1 MLSRCLG
8 LFLIQ
13 CDLMGRISGFFKS
26 IFSKREIGRSANVE
40 ELRAAFKARYHQFKL
55 LLNANNKAL
64 EIMAEMEDA
73 LRGTWPFG
81 MSFVR
86 SRSTS
91 VSTNVFQI
99 VRHLNELR
107 EGKYESLYGRFKE
120 IQKDINPF
128 IYPKTATK
136 EGPLVLPLR
145 DVDRDMAD
153 QAGSKLANLGEIRNR
168 LQLRVPDGFVI
179 TAQAYHGFMEQNE
192 LQEEIDKRIQATD
205 VDRVDKL
212 YDLSAAI
219 QQLIIGSSLPEYL
232 EQDIL
237 KNYNCLKG
245 NAEKG
250 PTVAMRSSAL
260 GEDLAGTSFA
270 GQYRSELNVS
280 EENLIHSYKE
290 IIASKYGVPAM
301 SYRFNKGIRDE
312 DVPMCVGCICMVDAV
327 SGGVVYSRDPMRIRD
342 DVIVINSVWGLPK
355 SVVDGSTN
363 PDFFLVSRGDPVEI
377 IRKEIAVKEQKF
389 MCYAEEGVCRLD
401 MNDEERNL
409 PSLSDENAIE
419 LARLA
424 VKLEEY
430 YGIPQDI
437 EWAIEEDGSI
447 TLLQCR
453 PLQKT
458 DVQQKSRYQ
467 GKAEKQGAD
476 SVLLQGGM
484 TASPGAAAGP
494 AYIVKKDIDTFRFPE
509 GAVLVTAQA
518 LPRWA
523 TLLNRAAAVVT
534 EQGSIAGH
542 LGNVSREFGVPALFG
557 LKGAVD
563 KLNNGELITVDA
575 DSLYVYKGRV
585 DDLLKKTEKSKN
597 LMEGSPVFEAL
608 NGVSRLI
615 IPLHLL
621 DPEAPEFRPDNCRTF
636 HDITRFC
643 HEKAVVEMFNFG
655 KDHHFLERSSKQLL
669 CEVPMQWWVLNLDDG
684 FYEEVGG
691 KHVKLENICSI
702 PMLAL
707 WEGITAV
714 PWAGPPPVDGKGF
727 MSVMFQATANTSLVP
742 GMRSQYAD
750 RNYFMI
756 SKNYCSLTSRL
767 GFHFSTVETLV
778 SDRSSENY
786 ISFQYQG
793 GAADYQRK
801 RKRIIFVKEILEQYG
816 FRVDM
821 KEDNLIARLEDYEE
835 NFMKSRLK
843 ILGYLTMHTR
853 QLDMIMGNDSKV
865 SYYRSKVNKDIHDM
879 VG

>member
-1 MLSRCLG
+1 
-8 LFLIQ
+8 
-13 CDLMGRISGFFKS
+13 
-26 IFSKREIGRSANVE
+26 
-40 ELRAAFKARYHQFKL
+40 
-55 LLNANNKAL
+55 
-64 EIMAEMEDA
+64 MAEIEEA

-91 VSTNVFQI
+91 ISTSVFQI
-99 VRHLNELR
+99 VRHLNELS
-107 EGKYESLYGRFKE
+107 EGKYKALYGRFKE
-120 IQKDINPF
+120 IQKHINPF
-128 IYPKTATK
+128 IYPKTAMK

-145 DVDRDMAD
+145 EVDRDMAD
-153 QAGSKLANLGEIRNR
+153 LTGSKLANLGEIRNR
-168 LQLRVPDGFVI
+168 IQLRVPDGFVI
-179 TAQAYHGFMEQNE
+179 TTQAYNMFMEHNE
-192 LQEEIDKRIQATD
+192 LQAEIDKRIQATD

-212 YDLSAAI
+212 YDLSAGI
-219 QQLIIGSSLPEYL
+219 QQLIIGSSIPENL
-232 EQDIL
+232 EKEIL
-237 KNYNCLKG
+237 KNYSFLKEDK
-245 NAEKG
+245 EKG

-280 EENLIHSYKE
+280 EENLIQSYKE
-290 IIASKYGVPAM
+290 IVASKYGVPAM
-301 SYRFNKGIRDE
+301 SYRFNRGIRDE
-312 DVPMCVGCICMVDAV
+312 DVAMCVGCICMVDAV
-327 SGGVVYSRDPMRIRD
+327 AGGVVYSRDPMRIRD
-342 DVIVINSVWGLPK
+342 DVVVINSVWGLPK

-363 PDFFLVSRGDPVEI
+363 PDFFLVSRGDAIKI

-389 MCYAEEGVCRLD
+389 VCYSDEGVCRLD
-401 MNDEERNL
+401 MNEEDRHL

-424 VKLEEY
+424 VRLEEY

-437 EWAIEEDGSI
+437 EWAIEGDGSI

-458 DVQQKSRYQ
+458 AVQQKLGYQ
-467 GKAEKQGAD
+467 EITEKKVAD
-476 SVLLQGGM
+476 TVLLQGGM
-484 TASPGAAAGP
+484 TASPGAGAGP
-494 AYIVKKDIDTFRFPE
+494 VYIVKKDMDAFRFPK

-557 LKGAVD
+557 LQGATERL
-563 KLNNGELITVDA
+563 KNKELITVDA
-575 DSLYVYKGRV
+575 DSLTVYEGRV
-585 DDLLKKTEKSKN
+585 NGLQKKMEKPKN
-597 LMEGSPVFEAL
+597 LMGGSPVFEAL
-608 NGVSRLI
+608 NKVSRLI
-615 IPLHLL
+615 IPLNLL
-621 DPEAPEFRPDNCRTF
+621 DPEAPEFRPDYCRTF
-636 HDITRFC
+636 HDITRFA
-643 HEKAVVEMFNFG
+643 HEKAVIEMFNFG

-684 FYEEVGG
+684 FYEEVEG
-691 KHVKLENICSI
+691 KHVRLENICSI

-727 MSVMFQATANTSLVP
+727 MSVMFQATANTALVP

-778 SDRSSENY
+778 SERANENY
-786 ISFQYQG
+786 ISFQYKG

-801 RKRIIFVKEILEQYG
+801 RKRIVFIKDILEKYDFRVNVKE
-816 FRVDM
+816 DS
-821 KEDNLIARLEDYEE
+821 LIARLEDFEE
-835 NFMKSRLK
+835 DFMKKHLK

-853 QLDMIMGNDSKV
+853 QLDMIMANKSKV
-865 SYYRSKVNKDIHDM
+865 SYYRSKVIGDIRDM
-879 VG
+879 IGGR

>member
-1 MLSRCLG
+1 MGLISR
-8 LFLIQ
+8 
-13 CDLMGRISGFFKS
+13 FFES
-26 IFSKREIGRSANVE
+26 IFSKRGIEKSTNVE

-64 EIMAEMEDA
+64 EIMAEMEEA

-91 VSTNVFQI
+91 ISTNVFQI
-99 VRHLNELR
+99 VRHLNELS
-107 EGKYESLYGRFKE
+107 EGKYKVLYGRFKE
-120 IQKDINPF
+120 IQKQINPF

-153 QAGSKLANLGEIRNR
+153 QTGSKLANLGEIRNR
-168 LQLRVPDGFVI
+168 IQLRVPDGFVI
-179 TAQAYHGFMEQNE
+179 TAQAYHRFMEQNE
-192 LQEEIDKRIQATD
+192 LQAEIDKRIQATD

-212 YDLSAAI
+212 YDLSAGI

-232 EQDIL
+232 ERDIL
-237 KNYNCLKG
+237 KNYSLLKRDE
-245 NAEKG
+245 EKG

-280 EENLIHSYKE
+280 EENLIQSYKE

-301 SYRFNKGIRDE
+301 SYRFNRGIRDE
-312 DVPMCVGCICMVDAV
+312 DVAMCVGCICMVDAV
-327 SGGVVYSRDPMRIRD
+327 AGGVVYSRDPMRIRD
-342 DVIVINSVWGLPK
+342 DAIVINSVWGLPK

-363 PDFFLVSRGDPVEI
+363 PDFFLISRGDPI
-377 IRKEIAVKEQKF
+377 KIMRKEIAVKEQKF
-389 MCYAEEGVCRLD
+389 VCYSDEGVCRLD
-401 MNDEERNL
+401 MNDKDRNL
-409 PSLSDENAIE
+409 PSLSDKNAIE

-424 VKLEEY
+424 IRLEDY

-458 DVQQKSRYQ
+458 EVQQKFGYQ
-467 GKAEKQGAD
+467 EKTGREWTN

-494 AYIVKKDIDTFRFPE
+494 VYIVKKDIDTFRFPQ

-557 LKGAVD
+557 LRGAID
-563 KLNNGELITVDA
+563 ELKNGELITVDA
-575 DSLYVYKGRV
+575 DSLTVYEGRV
-585 DDLLKKTEKSKN
+585 DAFLKKTEKSKN

-608 NGVSRLI
+608 NGASMLI
-615 IPLHLL
+615 IPLNLL
-621 DPEAPEFRPDNCRTF
+621 DPVAPEFRPHNCRTF
-636 HDITRFC
+636 HDITRFS
-643 HEKAVVEMFNFG
+643 HEKAVEEMFNFG

-684 FYEEVGG
+684 FHEEVEG

-727 MSVMFQATANTSLVP
+727 MSVMFQATANTALVP

-778 SDRSSENY
+778 SERSNENY
-786 ISFQYQG
+786 ISFQYKG

-801 RKRIIFVKEILEQYG
+801 RRRIVFIKDILEKYD
-816 FRVDM
+816 FRVDV
-821 KEDNLIARLEDYEE
+821 KEDSLIARLEDYEE
-835 NFMKSRLK
+835 DFMKKRLK

-853 QLDMIMGNDSKV
+853 QLDMIMANKSKV
-865 SYYRSKVNKDIHDM
+865 NYYRSKVNKDIRDM
-879 VG
+879 LSES